1 MPHKGA
7 MRLIRMI
14 VSADD
19 TRIHC
24 RAKDH
29 TKSDYPLRLE
39 GVLYAATLA
48 ELGAQAA
55 AAHASLFEMRGAH
68 TGLLVA
74 LQDIKFPTQ
83 EVGNEHCCLDVFA
96 EQLQFSG
103 NSAIYQFRVGSGPTA
118 ILDGRATLTIKK
130 ETK

>member
-1 MPHKGA
+1 
-7 MRLIRMI
+7 MRLIRTI
-14 VSADD
+14 ISADD

-24 RAKDH
+24 LAKDH
-29 TKSDYPLRLE
+29 TKLDYPLRLD

-74 LQDIKFPTQ
+74 LQDVEFPTQ
-83 EVGNEHCCLDVFA
+83 EVGNEHCRLDVFA

-103 NSAIYQFRVGSGPTA
+103 NSAIYRFRVSSGSA
-118 ILDGRATLTIKK
+118 DLLNGRATLTMKR